1 MKARRQASL
10 WDDLRDA
17 LEEVISI
24 ATTLN
29 EQTEND
35 TVKTALSVIIKDAE
49 AGTKRSSRCEELLE
63 FRGYKFAIIDPVTKE
78 VRPAT
83 YDEGMRIIMDYP
95 PAEFGGITQ
104 IMERYK
110 NYTKAHDG
118 QEPDAT
124 NWEWLQ
130 DPSAK
135 TNKEKKEG
143 IL

>member
-1 MKARRQASL
+1 MNRRKQDTL

-17 LEEVISI
+17 LDEVTAI

-49 AGTKRSSRCEELLE
+49 AGKKRTSRCEELLE
-63 FRGYKFAIIDPVTKE
+63 FRGYKFAIIDPTTGE
-78 VRPAT
+78 IRPAT

-95 PAEFGGITQ
+95 PKEFGGITQ

-110 NYTKAHDG
+110 NFTKAHNG

-124 NWEWLQ
+124 NWDWLR
-130 DPSAK
+130 DPTAL
-135 TNKEKKEG
+135 TDAEKKEG
-143 IL
+143 K